1 MPDALRDIILDF
13 READLPVGVPR
24 RVDVTPAPG
33 KAMVCIG
40 PRRAGKSTFLFQQ
53 VRKLLDGG
61 VPRDDVLYLNFFDDR
76 MRGPPARRQSR
87 GRLGR
92 RCVNTRRGRAPR
104 PGRSRSPGFA
114 DFLMRPQPLEQRFG
128 GPPVAG
134 GGPVD
139 VVRPFRVFDPAAL
152 ADDVVVLADD

>member
-33 KAMVCIG
+33 KATVCIG

-61 VPRDDVLYLNFFDDR
+61 VPRDNVLL
-76 MRGPPARRQSR
+76 PELLRRPSS
-87 GRLGR
+87 L
-92 RCVNTRRGRAPR
+92 
-104 PGRSRSPGFA
+104 
-114 DFLMRPQPLEQRFG
+114 
-128 GPPVAG
+128 
-134 GGPVD
+134 
-139 VVRPFRVFDPAAL
+139 PAA
-152 ADDVVVLADD
+152 